1 MRRTAAALCL
11 LLLPATAHAEWV
23 RATGTYLFPPIMP
36 EASWLG
42 PSTVI
47 FVTLSV
53 VLAIWIVVR
62 SYMSMG

>member
-1 MRRTAAALCL
+1 MKLYPL
-11 LLLPATAHAEWV
+11 QGKFHLK
-23 RATGTYLFPPIMP
+23 
-36 EASWLG
+36 SWLG